1 MMAIRRS
8 LTAFLNFSW
17 ALPAMYCTEATP
29 KRPLFVCGRKVYSRF
44 RSFSTASEIA
54 VVIQRNFFCLS
65 TFSASGTAC
74 ALE

>member
-1 MMAIRRS
+1 
-8 LTAFLNFSW
+8 
-17 ALPAMYCTEATP
+17 MYCTEATP
-29 KRPLFVCGRKVYSRF
+29 KSPLFACGRNVYSRF
-44 RSFSTASEIA
+44 RSFTTASEIA